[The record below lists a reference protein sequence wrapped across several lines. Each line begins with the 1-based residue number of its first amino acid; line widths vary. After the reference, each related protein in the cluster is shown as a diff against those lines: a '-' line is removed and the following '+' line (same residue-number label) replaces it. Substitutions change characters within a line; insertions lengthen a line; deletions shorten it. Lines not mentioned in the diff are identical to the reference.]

1 MGITY
6 LQGRLTGPT
15 GNQVTLNFLVDSG
28 ATYTLVPFEEC
39 RRLELQPKRTIEL
52 RLADGTAI
60 ERKISECHIAL
71 AQGERHTPVIM
82 GEPGDQPLL
91 GVVTLE
97 ELGSLFNP
105 LTRELQPMRMM
116 LA

>member
-6 LQGRLTGPT
+6 LEGRLTGPT
-15 GNQVTLNFLVDSG
+15 GEQVTLKFLVDSG
-28 ATYTLVPFEEC
+28 ATYTLVPFDEC
-39 RRLELQPKRTIEL
+39 QRLKLQPKRSIEL
-52 RLADGTAI
+52 RLADGSAM
-60 ERKISECHIAL
+60 ERNISECHIAL
-71 AQGERHTPVIM
+71 VHGNGHTPVIM
-82 GEPGDQPLL
+82 GEPGDQALL

-97 ELGSLFNP
+97 ELGLIFNP